1 MKITNLKI
9 NQFGKLQNKEIYLK
23 DGINIIYGKNE
34 AGKSTLLQFI
44 LGMFYGLS
52 KNKNGKFISDSQKYT
67 PWKGGEFSGKIG
79 YELDDGTKYEV
90 FRDSKKKNPIIF
102 NEQLEDISST
112 FNIDKTL
119 GNQFFFDQTK
129 VDEELFTN
137 TIVSFQDEVKLNEKE
152 QNALVQKMSNMAS
165 TGEDNLSFQKTM
177 AKLNKKQIEEIGT
190 NRTQDRPI
198 NIVEKRMQE
207 IQNEKEEYL
216 PYTTKQYAIEEE
228 KKELEKNIK
237 EQENRLEL
245 LKKVKQL
252 VEKQELEKQKLKIN
266 EETIKEYSKKIEKLK
281 QIDIKEEKASQKET
295 KNKLIKIRNEGKN
308 ILIAVIAS
316 IIFAISASLSLT
328 LIKND
333 IFSSICIVLSIV
345 FAIYAGYKKNQKNTQ
360 KTVELEPKKSQSH
373 EHEIEILNN
382 SIQNLKQQKNVENE
396 KLKKER
402 EEEAEKLRNEYLG
415 IIPIKAIDEI
425 LLSNEPAGEL
435 NILQNKINDNKI
447 RLHTI
452 TKDKFEIAEK
462 IEKLVNL
469 EEEYVNL
476 EEQYE
481 ELIKNNELINLVKE
495 EIQKAY
501 DTMKKNVTPQFTK
514 ELSKI
519 IEKISNGKYK
529 NIQLDEENGMI
540 VEVENGNY
548 LPAKHLSIG
557 TIDQLYLSLRLGTI
571 NQLSRRK
578 FANNFR

>member
-67 PWKGGEFSGKIG
+67 PWQGGEFSGKIG

-90 FRDSKKKNPIIF
+90 FRDFKKKNPIIF

-112 FNIDKTL
+112 FHIDKTL

-165 TGEDNLSFQKTM
+165 TGEDNLSFQKTI

-198 NIVEKRMQE
+198 NIIEKRMQE

-295 KNKLIKIRNEGKN
+295 KNKLIKIKNEGKN

-333 IFSSICIVLSIV
+333 ILSSICIVLSIV

-382 SIQNLKQQKNVENE
+382 SIQNLKQQKDVENE

-402 EEEAEKLRNEYLG
+402 EEETEKLRNEYLG

-425 LLSNEPAGEL
+425 LLSTEPAGEL